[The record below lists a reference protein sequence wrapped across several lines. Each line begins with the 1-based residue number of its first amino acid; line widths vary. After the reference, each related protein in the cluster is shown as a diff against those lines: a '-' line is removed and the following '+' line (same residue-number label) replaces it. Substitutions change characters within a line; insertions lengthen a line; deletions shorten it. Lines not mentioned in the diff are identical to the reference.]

1 MCHSSDIKIGFL
13 GGKSGPELPY
23 FQGKKRSENSPYFR
37 LYVQA
42 SGFVFKLCDIAA
54 QVMIVHKDI

>member
-1 MCHSSDIKIGFL
+1 MCHSSGTKVGFF
-13 GGKSGPELPY
+13 GGKKWPRIAIFP
-23 FQGKKRSENSPYFR
+23 GKKRSENSPYFR

-54 QVMIVHKDI
+54 QVMIVQKDI